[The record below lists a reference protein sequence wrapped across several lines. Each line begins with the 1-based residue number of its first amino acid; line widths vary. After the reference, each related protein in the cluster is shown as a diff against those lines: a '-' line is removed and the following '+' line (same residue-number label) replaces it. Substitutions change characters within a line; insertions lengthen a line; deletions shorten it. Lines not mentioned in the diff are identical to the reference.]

1 MYMDSQ
7 GVESRERIINATIAL
22 LQEEKDEGK
31 ITTRRIASMAS
42 VGVGLI
48 NYHFQTKEK
57 LITLAVKNFIDRT
70 IEESQKSHS
79 SLSLDPLTRL
89 KQSVK
94 FTAQFLAANPTVSR
108 ISIMNDLSNPGHED
122 NSFHVAEG
130 YLRMLREVA
139 SDKNEQDLK
148 VEVIRII
155 SALQVIFLRASVLK
169 DFMGLD
175 FYDDSQRDEIIDK
188 LLDTLV
194 QRQ

>member
-1 MYMDSQ
+1 MYMHSQ
-7 GVESRERIINATIAL
+7 GVEPRERIINATIAL

-70 IEESQKSHS
+70 IEESQKNYSN
-79 SLSLDPLTRL
+79 LSLDPLTRL

-94 FTAQFLAANPTVSR
+94 FTAQFLAANPTISR

-139 SDKNEQDLK
+139 SDKNDQDLK
-148 VEVIRII
+148 AEVIRII
-155 SALQVIFLRASVLK
+155 SAIQVVFLRASVLK
-169 DFMGLD
+169 NYMGLD
-175 FYDDSQRDEIIDK
+175 FYDDSQRDKFIDK

>member
-1 MYMDSQ
+1 VYMHSQ
-7 GVESRERIINATIAL
+7 GVEPRERIINATIAL

-70 IEESQKSHS
+70 IEESQKNYSN
-79 SLSLDPLTRL
+79 LSLDPLTRL

-94 FTAQFLAANPTVSR
+94 FTAQFLAANPTISR

-139 SDKNEQDLK
+139 SDKNDQDLK
-148 VEVIRII
+148 AEVIRII
-155 SALQVIFLRASVLK
+155 SAIQVVFLRASVLK
-169 DFMGLD
+169 NYMGLD
-175 FYDDSQRDEIIDK
+175 FYDDSQRDKFIDK